1 MSLREEINQSFHRS
15 SNGATTSLEELFIS
29 SSNEGDQ
36 FLALVSAANNFR
48 TANLSS
54 EFKTGP
60 KTSVNKWD
68 LMTDVEEQGDDEKK
82 QEKAVGSG
90 DLGIVIKRSKSCH
103 SFALGRFDGLHEED
117 ENNLSNKD
125 RVHSRSFH
133 TVEEYDALLERIL
146 AEKNGFDGGDDYVDN
161 GLVYKE
167 SSLKKSHNDDDD
179 NNFDDTHEENSAQQK
194 SMIEEVNP
202 SPSSSS
208 STNEELKVVKN
219 VAQKNNSSA
228 TGLRRKALAKEL
240 ESLKIPPTLEFPR
253 ISSLTERF
261 HEGGQA
267 YYSSELYVTPK
278 FGSYALPISEAG
290 NESSIFNP
298 DLVAAFEECMRKL
311 EEEEECIIKQIT
323 NNGEADGNEEIQ
335 N

>member
-15 SNGATTSLEELFIS
+15 SNGATTSLEELFMPC
-29 SSNEGDQ
+29 SNEGDQ

-48 TANLSS
+48 TANLNS

-68 LMTDVEEQGDDEKK
+68 LMTDVEEQGDEEKK

-90 DLGIVIKRSKSCH
+90 DLAIIIKRSKSCH
-103 SFALGRFDGLHEED
+103 SFALGRFDGLPEED
-117 ENNLSNKD
+117 ENNLSNKN

-146 AEKNGFDGGDDYVDN
+146 AEKTGFDGGGDYDDN

-167 SSLKKSHNDDDD
+167 SSLKKSHNDEDD
-179 NNFDDTHEENSAQQK
+179 NFDDTHEENSVEQK
-194 SMIEEVNP
+194 SMIKEVNP

-240 ESLKIPPTLEFPR
+240 DSLKIPPTIEFPR

-267 YYSSELYVTPK
+267 HYSSEAYVTPK

-298 DLVAAFEECMRKL
+298 DLVAAFEVCMRKL
-311 EEEEECIIKQIT
+311 EEEEEGIIKQIT
-323 NNGEADGNEEIQ
+323 NNEEADGADEMQ